1 MYKQVCKKVLL
12 LLCIAAISLML
23 LSCSSSSSD
32 KKTDGLIY
40 DRAPY
45 RIHVNFLGVK
55 IVEVLPGQLFGEY
68 DLKRGNT
75 YLFQVTVYDGANVL
89 EVIDSSM
96 YISSNTSSHEINGQ
110 KCHWFIEVSGNKA
123 PFRVVSAS

>member
-1 MYKQVCKKVLL
+1 MRKHVLRRVVL
-12 LLCIAAISLML
+12 VLCVAAVSMMM

-40 DRAPY
+40 DRTPN

-55 IVEVLPGQLFGEY
+55 IVEVQPGQLLGEY

-75 YLFQVTVYDGANVL
+75 YLFQVTVYDGDKVL
-89 EVIDSSM
+89 QVIDSSM
-96 YISSNTSSHEINGQ
+96 YIDSNTSSHEINGQ
-110 KCHWFIEVSGNKA
+110 KCNWFIEVSGNSV
-123 PFRVVSAS
+123 PFRVLSAS